1 MVGVVTRQTEVL
13 SVMGEV
19 YVKGLA
25 GLRFRQG
32 VTAGI
37 VAATMLWGGTLAAQ
51 TPAEQGSG
59 PQTPAVQT
67 PAAIPPT
74 GGVQAAGAVQAPAA
88 TVTAAVQGGTITGR
102 VVAGTVGKAGGVPLP
117 GVAITAMNSLTGK
130 KYATTTDIDGKYE
143 MTIPRNGRYVVRADL
158 TGFAEAS
165 QEVVLS
171 GVQAEAAKQGIRIV
185 PGATDF
191 GMQLA
196 SRAAAAEARPPV
208 AGGARLGAQGGLQ
221 GLSLSADEDVTD
233 ATSGARNAGAALPT
247 LGGLGDDAADSGM
260 VNGEAGATNGLANFS
275 EDQIQ
280 QRVQDAV
287 AQARANG
294 MLQGGGDP
302 TNAIVG
308 VLGGMLGG
316 GGIGGGGRG
325 GRGGRGGGGGGGG
338 GFGSGG
344 FRNFNPAQ
352 PHGSIFY
359 QTTNGA
365 LNSAQWSADLQPQT
379 KPSSYTN
386 RYGVTFAESPYIPG
400 LTKPNPQQFV
410 FLNLTGQKNLN
421 AFTPSPTRV
430 PTALERMG
438 NFSQSTQVVNG
449 VATPVTIYDPAT
461 GLAVADNNLANA
473 TTPISPQAQALLSYY
488 PAPNIATNAQGYNYE
503 TISNGGN
510 NQVAINTRYVR
521 TIGNKGGSPFGNF
534 GGGGG
539 GGRRGGGGAANLPA
553 SLRQN
558 INVGYNY
565 SHSATDNR
573 NIFLP
578 LGGTS
583 ATDGNALTAGYTASY
598 GRFSEHATLTWNRLN
613 SQTRNYFTNTAN
625 DPTATAGLTIP
636 NESAGFTDP
645 GFYNGLPS
653 LNITNFA
660 GLTNT
665 TPSQLINQTISFS
678 DFVAY
683 RHKTH
688 NFRVGFDVRR
698 VHADS
703 IGGNDPLGQ
712 FTFTGYA
719 TESPTDQAAGSA
731 ATSGS
736 GFADFLLGLPQSTAI
751 QAGLYKIYL
760 KENVYDWYA
769 TDDFRVAANWTLNY
783 GLRYEY
789 FAPYTEKNNR
799 LVNLDHN
806 ADFTAVDPVEPGQTG
821 TYEGKYP
828 SSLIEP
834 DRAMYAPRFG
844 FAWRPK
850 FTSKV
855 ASSLLKNAVV
865 RGGYG
870 INYNTGQF
878 ATMAKSLSFQPPFA
892 VTQTNDIPVASAGNP
907 TPAATGCVTTTA
919 TTTAN
924 MTLANGFGC
933 STAETV
939 QNDYS
944 VNKNYRLGMVQAY
957 NLNFQKTLPLQLVLN
972 IGYSGSKGSNLD
984 VVGSP
989 NSTPDGVTTPGVA
1002 PFSYE
1007 TSAAESRSNSLAASL
1022 QMRERKGIELGITY
1036 TYGHAIDNASA
1047 IGGAGATSVQ
1057 NFQRLDLEESNSA
1070 FDVRQSAT
1078 GNWLLELPFG
1088 PNRALFNK
1096 GGVLS
1101 HALDGFSLSGMF
1113 TFSTGSYFTPSY
1125 SGSQAEA
1132 ASGNSFTLRPDRVV
1146 GEPLKGPGTIGE
1158 FFNTAAFTAPAGEY
1172 GTASRNSIEG
1182 PGVVSV
1188 NASLS
1193 RTIEFAGTRS
1203 LEMRVTASNVFNTV
1217 QYSGI
1222 NTTENNQNFGEVS
1235 GAAAMRTLLVLARY
1249 RF

>member
-1 MVGVVTRQTEVL
+1 
-13 SVMGEV
+13 MGEV
-19 YVKGLA
+19 YVKSLARIRFQRDLAVGLA
-25 GLRFRQG
+25 S
-32 VTAGI
+32 
-37 VAATMLWGGTLAAQ
+37 AAMLWSGAVAAQ
-51 TPAEQGSG
+51 TPAD
-59 PQTPAVQT
+59 QTPATQGSTVQT
-67 PAAIPPT
+67 PAAVQPV
-74 GGVQAAGAVQAPAA
+74 GGVQAAGTAQAPAA
-88 TVTAAVQGGTITGR
+88 TVTAAAQGGTITGR

-165 QEVVLS
+165 QEVVLN
-171 GVQAEAAKQGIRIV
+171 GVQAEAAKQGITIV

-196 SRAAAAEARPPV
+196 SRAEAKQT
-208 AGGARLGAQGGLQ
+208 ATGGGRLGAQGGLQ
-221 GLSLSADEDVTD
+221 GLSLSAGEDVTD
-233 ATSGARNAGAALPT
+233 ATTGARNTGAALPT
-247 LGGLGDDAADSGM
+247 LGGLGDDAADSVT
-260 VNGEAGATNGLANFS
+260 VNGAAGQTNGLANFS
-275 EDQIQ
+275 EDEIR
-280 QRVQDAV
+280 QRVEDAV
-287 AQARANG
+287 AQARATG
-294 MLQGGGDP
+294 MMQPGGDP

-308 VLGGMLGG
+308 VLGGMMGG
-316 GGIGGGGRG
+316 PGGFGGGGGGRG
-325 GRGGRGGGGGGGG
+325 GRGGRGGGGGG

-359 QTTNGA
+359 QTSNGA
-365 LNSAQWSADLQPQT
+365 LNSAQWSPDLQPQT

-386 RYGVTFAESPYIPG
+386 KYGLTFAESPYIPG

-410 FLNLTGQKNLN
+410 FINLTGQKNLN
-421 AFTPSPTRV
+421 AFLGGPSRV
-430 PTALERMG
+430 PTALERTG
-438 NFSQSTQVVNG
+438 DFSQSTQVVNG
-449 VATPVTIYDPAT
+449 VTTPVTIYDPAT
-461 GLAVADNNLANA
+461 GLAIADNNLANA
-473 TTPISPQAQALLSYY
+473 TTPISPQALALLSYY

-503 TISNGGN
+503 TISNAGN

-539 GGRRGGGGAANLPA
+539 RRGGGAANLPA

-558 INVGYNY
+558 INIGYNY
-565 SHSATDNR
+565 SHSASDNR

-578 LGGTS
+578 LGGKTS
-583 ATDGNALTAGYTASY
+583 SDGNALNAGYTASY
-598 GRFSEHATLTWNRLN
+598 GRFSEHATVTWNRFN
-613 SQTRNYFTNTAN
+613 TQTENYFTDTSN
-625 DPTATAGLTIP
+625 DPTVTAGLTIP
-636 NESAGFTDP
+636 NESGGFADP
-645 GFYNGLPS
+645 RFYNGLPS

-665 TPSQLINQTISFS
+665 TPSQLINQTISFT

-688 NFRVGFDVRR
+688 NFRVGFDERR

-760 KENVYDWYA
+760 RENVYDWYA
-769 TDDFRVAANWTLNY
+769 TDDYRVASNWTLQY

-789 FAPYTEKNNR
+789 FGPYTEKNNR

-806 ADFTAVDPVEPGQTG
+806 ADFTEVDPVEPGQTG
-821 TYEGKYP
+821 QFEGKYP
-828 SSLIEP
+828 SSLVNP

-850 FTSKV
+850 FTSKL
-855 ASSLLKNAVV
+855 ASRMLKNAVV

-892 VTQTNDIPVASAGNP
+892 VTQTNDIPVASAANP
-907 TPAATGCVTTTA
+907 TPAATGCVTTTT

-944 VNKNYRLGMVQAY
+944 VNKNYRLGLVQAY
-957 NLNFQKTLPLQLVLN
+957 NLNFQKTLPLQIVLN
-972 IGYSGSKGSNLD
+972 IGYSGAKGSNLD

-989 NSTPDGVTTPGVA
+989 NSTPNGVTTPGVA

-1007 TSAAESRSNSLAASL
+1007 TSAASSRSNSLVVSL
-1022 QMRERKGIELGITY
+1022 QKREQKGIELGITY
-1036 TYGHAIDNASA
+1036 TYGHAIDNASS

-1070 FDVRQSAT
+1070 FDVRQSAS

-1088 PNRALFNK
+1088 PNRAYFNK
-1096 GGVLS
+1096 GGVWS
-1101 HALDGFSLSGMF
+1101 HVLDGFSLSGTF

-1132 ASGNSFTLRPDRVV
+1132 SSGNLFTLRPDRVV

-1158 FFNTAAFTAPAGEY
+1158 FFNTAAFAAPAGEY

-1182 PGVVSV
+1182 PGTVSV

-1193 RTIEFAGTRS
+1193 RTIDFGGTRS
-1203 LEMRVTASNVFNTV
+1203 FEMRVTASNVLNTV

-1222 NTTENNQNFGEVS
+1222 NTTENNQNFGEVTS
-1235 GAAAMRTLLVLARY
+1235 AAAMRSLLVQARY

>member
-1 MVGVVTRQTEVL
+1 
-13 SVMGEV
+13 MGEV

-25 GLRFRQG
+25 RIRFQG
-32 VTAGI
+32 NLAAGI
-37 VAATMLWGGTLAAQ
+37 AAAAMLWGGALAAQ
-51 TPAEQGSG
+51 TSVAQGSVA
-59 PQTPAVQT
+59 QTPAVQ
-67 PAAIPPT
+67 PA
-74 GGVQAAGAVQAPAA
+74 GGVQAAGAVQAPA

-165 QEVVLS
+165 QEVVLN

-196 SRAAAAEARPPV
+196 SRAEAAEAKQTETAR
-208 AGGARLGAQGGLQ
+208 AGLGAQRGLQ

-233 ATSGARNAGAALPT
+233 ATTGARNAGAALPT
-247 LGGLGDDAADSGM
+247 LGGLGDDAADSVT
-260 VNGEAGATNGLANFS
+260 VNGQAGQTNGLANFS
-275 EDQIQ
+275 EDEIR

-287 AQARANG
+287 AQARTNG
-294 MLQGGGDP
+294 MAVGGDP

-308 VLGGMLGG
+308 VLGGMMGG
-316 GGIGGGGRG
+316 GGFGGGGRG

-359 QTTNGA
+359 MTNNGA
-365 LNSAQWSADLQPQT
+365 LNSAQWSPTLQPQT

-386 RYGVTFAESPYIPG
+386 KYGVTFAESPYIPG

-421 AFTPSPTRV
+421 AFLGGPSRV

-449 VATPVTIYDPAT
+449 VTTPVTIYDPAT

-473 TTPISPQAQALLSYY
+473 TTPMSPQAQALLAFY

-510 NQVAINTRYVR
+510 NTVAINTRYVR
-521 TIGNKGGSPFGNF
+521 TIGNKGASPFGNF

-539 GGRRGGGGAANLPA
+539 GRRGGGAANLPA

-583 ATDGNALTAGYTASY
+583 ATDGNSLTAGYTASY

-625 DPTATAGLTIP
+625 DPTVTAGLTIP
-636 NESAGFTDP
+636 NESGGLAKP

-665 TPSQLINQTISFS
+665 TPNQLINQTISFS

-688 NFRVGFDVRR
+688 NLRLGLDVRR

-751 QAGLYKIYL
+751 QAGLNKIYL
-760 KENVYDWYA
+760 RENVYDWYA
-769 TDDFRVAANWTLNY
+769 TDDFRVASNWTLNF

-806 ADFTAVDPVEPGQTG
+806 ADFTEVDPVEPGQTG
-821 TYEGKYP
+821 QFEGRYP
-828 SSLIEP
+828 SGLVEP
-834 DRAMYAPRFG
+834 DRAMYAPRTA

-850 FTSKV
+850 FKSKF
-855 ASSLLKNAVV
+855 ASSMLKNAVV

-892 VTQTNDIPVASAGNP
+892 VTQTNDIPIASAANP
-907 TPAATGCVTTTA
+907 TPTATGCVTTTA
-919 TTTAN
+919 TTKAN

-933 STAETV
+933 STADTV

-957 NLNFQKTLPLQLVLN
+957 NLNFQKTLPRQVVLN
-972 IGYSGSKGSNLD
+972 IGYSGAKGSNLD

-1007 TSAAESRSNSLAASL
+1007 TSVAGLHANSLVVSL
-1022 QMRERKGIELGITY
+1022 QEREQKGIELGITY
-1036 TYGHAIDNASA
+1036 TYGHSIDNASSV
-1047 IGGAGATSVQ
+1047 GGAGATNVQ
-1057 NFQRLDLEESNSA
+1057 NFQRLDLEKSNSA

-1088 PNRALFNK
+1088 PNRAFFNK
-1096 GGVLS
+1096 GGVWS
-1101 HALDGFSLSGMF
+1101 RALDGFSLSGTF

-1125 SGSQAEA
+1125 AGSQAEA
-1132 ASGNSFTLRPDRVV
+1132 ASGGLFTLRPDRVI
-1146 GEPLKGPGTIGE
+1146 GQPLKGPGTIGE

-1182 PGVVSV
+1182 PGTVAV

-1193 RTIEFAGTRS
+1193 RTIDFAGTRS
-1203 LEMRVTASNVFNTV
+1203 LEMRVTASNVLNTV

-1235 GAAAMRTLLVLARY
+1235 GAAAMRALLVQARY

>member
-1 MVGVVTRQTEVL
+1 
-13 SVMGEV
+13 
-19 YVKGLA
+19 
-25 GLRFRQG
+25 
-32 VTAGI
+32 
-37 VAATMLWGGTLAAQ
+37 
-51 TPAEQGSG
+51 
-59 PQTPAVQT
+59 
-67 PAAIPPT
+67 
-74 GGVQAAGAVQAPAA
+74 
-88 TVTAAVQGGTITGR
+88 
-102 VVAGTVGKAGGVPLP
+102 
-117 GVAITAMNSLTGK
+117 
-130 KYATTTDIDGKYE
+130 
-143 MTIPRNGRYVVRADL
+143 
-158 TGFAEAS
+158 
-165 QEVVLS
+165 
-171 GVQAEAAKQGIRIV
+171 
-185 PGATDF
+185 
-191 GMQLA
+191 
-196 SRAAAAEARPPV
+196 
-208 AGGARLGAQGGLQ
+208 
-221 GLSLSADEDVTD
+221 
-233 ATSGARNAGAALPT
+233 
-247 LGGLGDDAADSGM
+247 
-260 VNGEAGATNGLANFS
+260 
-275 EDQIQ
+275 
-280 QRVQDAV
+280 
-287 AQARANG
+287 
-294 MLQGGGDP
+294 
-302 TNAIVG
+302 
-308 VLGGMLGG
+308 
-316 GGIGGGGRG
+316 
-325 GRGGRGGGGGGGG
+325 
-338 GFGSGG
+338 
-344 FRNFNPAQ
+344 
-352 PHGSIFY
+352 
-359 QTTNGA
+359 
-365 LNSAQWSADLQPQT
+365 
-379 KPSSYTN
+379 
-386 RYGVTFAESPYIPG
+386 VTFAESPYIPG

-449 VATPVTIYDPAT
+449 VTTPVTIYDPAT
-461 GLAVADNNLANA
+461 GLAVAGNNLANA
-473 TTPISPQAQALLSYY
+473 TTPMSPQAQALLTYY

-521 TIGNKGGSPFGNF
+521 TIGNKGASPFGNF

-539 GGRRGGGGAANLPA
+539 GRRGGGAANLPA

-583 ATDGNALTAGYTASY
+583 ATDGNSLTAGYTASY
-598 GRFSEHATLTWNRLN
+598 GRLSEHATLTWNRLN
-613 SQTRNYFTNTAN
+613 SQMRNYFTNTAV
-625 DPTATAGLTIP
+625 DPTVTAGLTIP
-636 NESAGFTDP
+636 NESGGFAKP

-653 LNITNFA
+653 LSITNFA

-688 NFRVGFDVRR
+688 NLRLGLDVRR

-712 FTFTGYA
+712 FTFSGYA

-751 QAGLYKIYL
+751 QAGLNKIYL
-760 KENVYDWYA
+760 RENVYDWYA
-769 TDDFRVAANWTLNY
+769 TDDFRVASNWTLNF

-806 ADFTAVDPVEPGQTG
+806 ADFTEVDPVEPGQTG
-821 TYEGKYP
+821 QFEGKYP

-834 DRAMYAPRFG
+834 DRAMFAPRTA

-850 FTSKV
+850 FKSKF
-855 ASSLLKNAVV
+855 ASSMLKGAVV

-907 TPAATGCVTTTA
+907 APTATGCVTTTT

-933 STAETV
+933 STADTV

-957 NLNFQKTLPLQLVLN
+957 NLNFQKTLPRQVVLN
-972 IGYSGSKGSNLD
+972 IGYSGAKGSNLD

-1007 TSAAESRSNSLAASL
+1007 TSVAGLHSNSLVVSL
-1022 QMRERKGIELGITY
+1022 QEREQKGIELGITY
-1036 TYGHAIDNASA
+1036 TYGHSIDNASS
-1047 IGGAGATSVQ
+1047 IGGAGAASVQ
-1057 NFQRLDLEESNSA
+1057 NFQRLDLEKSNSA

-1088 PNRALFNK
+1088 PNRAFFNK
-1096 GGVLS
+1096 GGVWS
-1101 HALDGFSLSGMF
+1101 RALDGFSLSGTF

-1125 SGSQAEA
+1125 AGSQAEA
-1132 ASGNSFTLRPDRVV
+1132 ASGGLFTLRPDRVV
-1146 GEPLKGPGTIGE
+1146 GQPLKGPGTIGE

-1182 PGVVSV
+1182 PGTVAV

-1193 RTIEFAGTRS
+1193 RTIDFAGTRS
-1203 LEMRVTASNVFNTV
+1203 LEMRVTASNVLNTV
-1217 QYSGI
+1217 QYNGI

-1235 GAAAMRTLLVLARY
+1235 GAAAMRALLVQARY